1 MKNIE
6 KFMEFF
12 FSLCALIIAKIV
24 AELFFEGSFTIL
36 LIVYVI
42 MALIGLWISDIV
54 LKKNKKNRSVWRMV
68 LAVIFSWIFVF
79 SIYGICWAL
88 GVLDGTILEVCI
100 TVILGALFVFSM
112 GAIVRNAGL
121 RRDRKGNT

>member
-6 KFMEFF
+6 KLIEFF
-12 FSLCALIIAKIV
+12 FSLSALIIAKIV

-54 LKKNKKNRSVWRMV
+54 LRKK
-68 LAVIFSWIFVF
+68 
-79 SIYGICWAL
+79 
-88 GVLDGTILEVCI
+88 E
-100 TVILGALFVFSM
+100 
-112 GAIVRNAGL
+112 
-121 RRDRKGNT
+121 